1 LAWSVLDDA
10 CLAEGKLDLAKG
22 IAQRPGVVIA

>member
-1 LAWSVLDDA
+1 LTWSVFDDA

-22 IAQRPGVVIA
+22 IAKRSGVVIA

>member
-1 LAWSVLDDA
+1 LARSIFYDA

-22 IAQRPGVVIA
+22 IAKRSGVVIA